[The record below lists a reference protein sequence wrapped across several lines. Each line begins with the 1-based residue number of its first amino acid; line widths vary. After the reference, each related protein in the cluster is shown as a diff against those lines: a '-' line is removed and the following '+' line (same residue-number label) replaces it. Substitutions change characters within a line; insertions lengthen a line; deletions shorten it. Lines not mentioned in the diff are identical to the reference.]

1 MVLFYAI
8 KLSQK
13 LEIAKYFA
21 CYFSSKAF
29 KYCDNGDYQQ
39 VKHYGE
45 IDDFCVGLV
54 QQSIWGWNSPFF

>member
-45 IDDFCVGLV
+45 IDNFCIGLA
-54 QQSIWGWNSPFF
+54 

>member
-45 IDDFCVGLV
+45 IDDFCVGLA
-54 QQSIWGWNSPFF
+54 Q

>member
-39 VKHYGE
+39 VKHNGE
-45 IDDFCVGLV
+45 IDDFCVGLA
-54 QQSIWGWNSPFF
+54 QQSIWGRNCPFF